1 MRNFQER
8 KSATKVISQIISVLL
23 VAALLVGALAYVFKG
38 NNLRTIKYDDT
49 LEDGV
54 VMVLRQ
60 ENNESKEVDIK
71 TLNVVALGE
80 EIVVHYD
87 GEVVLNSEDATA
99 EDYLVIKGVKRT
111 DSGTYIV
118 TDNVNIEVV
127 TAVTPSEEIQE

>member
-1 MRNFQER
+1 MRNFQEK
-8 KSATKVISQIISVLL
+8 KSAINVISHVIAVLL
-23 VAALLVGALAYVFKG
+23 VAALLVGALTYVFKG
-38 NNLRTIKYDDT
+38 NNLRTIKYNDA

-60 ENNESKEVDIK
+60 ENDESKEVDIK
-71 TLNVVALGE
+71 TLNVIALGE

-99 EDYLVIKGVKRT
+99 DDYLVIKGVKRT

-118 TDNVNIEVV
+118 TDNVNIEVI
-127 TAVTPSEEIQE
+127 TAETPSEEIQA